1 MKALET
7 ISRAIARL
15 FGRGRGLGAD
25 PNSAKARPV
34 RREPPAGREQLL
46 DRILSTIHSNSILLC
61 GEPGIGKTSILLEL
75 RSRLAEVKGSTHE
88 YFPVYIDLRGVPES
102 LLFATVADAVLGQL
116 DPLLGW
122 NRSTGAEVLGVDYS
136 HRDLAEDLRQ
146 VIRALRKRSPRRA
159 RLVLLVDG
167 IDELN
172 NYDPR
177 TTQRVRSLFM
187 ASLAENLVMVA
198 SAVEIDKHWEQEGSP
213 WYNFFE
219 EIDLTDL
226 YEPGRQRQKPPDY
239 PG

>member
-1 MKALET
+1 MKTLGPVQ
-7 ISRAIARL
+7 RVLARL
-15 FGRGRGLGAD
+15 FGRDRGHGAD
-25 PNSAKARPV
+25 PNTAAARPFKHD
-34 RREPPAGREQLL
+34 PPAGREQLL
-46 DRILSTIHSNSILLC
+46 DRILSTIHNNSLLLC
-61 GEPGIGKTSILLEL
+61 GEPGVGKTSILLEL

-88 YFPVYIDLRGVPES
+88 YFPVYIDLHGVPEG
-102 LLFATVADAVLGQL
+102 LLFATVANAVLGQL
-116 DPLLGW
+116 APLLQR
-122 NRSTGAEVLGVDYS
+122 NRSTGPEVVSVDYS

-146 VIRALRKRSPRRA
+146 VIQALRKRSPRQA

-177 TTQRVRSLFM
+177 TTQRVRGLFM

-219 EIDLTDL
+219 EIGLMDL
-226 YEPGRQRQKPPDY
+226 YEPGRHRQERPKKS
-239 PG
+239 G